1 MFNWI
6 LAIGGF
12 GAIIF
17 GLVPY
22 LDETKVPEI
31 PLAVTVSYG
40 ALHRAAW
47 AIFLGWVVFA
57 CERGYG
63 GNKHQN

>member
-1 MFNWI
+1 M
-6 LAIGGF
+6 GVF

-17 GLVPY
+17 GLIPY

-31 PLAVTVSYG
+31 PLGVTVSYG

-47 AIFLGWVVFA
+47 AIFIGGMVFA
-57 CERGYG
+57 CARSYG
-63 GNKHQN
+63 GNKIPN